1 MSSHKRNFQCFN
13 AVGRDGSHKSSSHFK
28 HHAGHLPRIPQHGL
42 VAHYDPQDECYLCS
56 EYVRHAQALEA
67 LETQATPLCHTCTPC
82 VHHLPHQYVPSR
94 PAGPEGHPV
103 AHPGHNRHI
112 LQHRYNKR
120 VVLVKN
126 SDPSF
131 RRTIVL
137 HRRSLRSFGL
147 FLEEVSALMQYHIR
161 KLYTLEGY
169 KVRSHILIICF
180 HLVEKGIVLII
191 ISSFF
196 KTLFRRPF

>member
-13 AVGRDGSHKSSSHFK
+13 DVGSHKSSAPFK
-28 HHAGHLPRIPQHGL
+28 HHGGHLPRIGQHGL
-42 VAHYDPQDECYLCS
+42 VARYDPLEDCYYCS

-67 LETQATPLCHTCTPC
+67 LETQASPLYHSCAPC
-82 VHHLPHQYVPSR
+82 VHHQYVPSR
-94 PAGPEGHPV
+94 PDGPPMLH
-103 AHPGHNRHI
+103 HRHN
-112 LQHRYNKR
+112 KK

-126 SDPSF
+126 SDPSL

-161 KLYTLEGY
+161 KLYTLEGC
-169 KVRSHILIICF
+169 KVRSHIIAGCF
-180 HLVEKGIVLII
+180 LFSFCEKKNK
-191 ISSFF
+191 
-196 KTLFRRPF
+196 KTIKPPITVSE